1 MCCVVMIWH
10 CKSSVFICWEWWA
23 GAWGVMN
30 AQWLGEGRNDLQRK
44 KYHLPPG
51 LCLGEIM
58 FWLASL
64 VFSSSLSPDLEG
76 KCMMNLRTVAWI
88 FSVPLILVY
97 NNLMKNL

>member
-1 MCCVVMIWH
+1 MLSGWGKEEMI
-10 CKSSVFICWEWWA
+10 CRGKSTI
-23 GAWGVMN
+23 
-30 AQWLGEGRNDLQRK
+30 
-44 KYHLPPG
+44 YHQDF
-51 LCLGEIM
+51 CLGEIM